1 MSPQPPWGAPVP
13 GNRWDLVEG
22 QDAPVRSV
30 GVVVLH
36 YRQQRELDRTLHALA
51 RQDYPADAVEVV
63 VTDDGSDPPPS
74 VPDGVRLVT
83 QEDRGFR
90 AAAARNAGA
99 RRTRA
104 DVLVFLDADS
114 TPEPSFLRA
123 VTRLPRLLPEAV
135 VVGRRRHADLA
146 TVPVEAPVETSG
158 PAHELAEPAWL
169 REAYS
174 GSADL
179 LHADALS
186 FRHVISAAVA
196 CSRWWFDHVGG
207 FDEGFTTYGGEDWEW
222 AARAW
227 EAGGLLAHA
236 HDATVWHD
244 GPDAG
249 EEPRDWGREDAAHT
263 KDLESLAVAS
273 RVGVP
278 GVTTRA
284 LDLGADDVVVT
295 VSPWFDLAALVI
307 TLDPLLQ
314 AAPTARLLLDEAHA
328 ALLQHERRV
337 RPRPEGD
344 ADGVPDVA
352 LLDAAGRYRRHVH
365 VHAPAH
371 ASPATWHRLLS
382 DVDRAGAPK
391 RVTVEHDGR
400 PLLEVR
406 SLRALRRAALWDRPD
421 LVAPQLLSSV
431 AADVTPTGSG
441 VAGRLLKAGLAGPK
455 GAGRSRG
462 QNA

>member
-1 MSPQPPWGAPVP
+1 M
-13 GNRWDLVEG
+13 
-22 QDAPVRSV
+22 
-30 GVVVLH
+30 
-36 YRQQRELDRTLHALA
+36 
-51 RQDYPADAVEVV
+51 
-63 VTDDGSDPPPS
+63 
-74 VPDGVRLVT
+74 T

-99 RRTRA
+99 GATRA

-114 TPEPSFLRA
+114 APEPSFLRA

-146 TVPVEAPVETSG
+146 TVPLDAPIETRG
-158 PAHELAEPAWL
+158 PAHELPEPAWL
-169 REAYS
+169 REAYA

-207 FDEGFTTYGGEDWEW
+207 FDEGFTAYGGEDWEW

-236 HDATVWHD
+236 ADATVWHD

-249 EEPRDWGREDAAHT
+249 EQPRAWGREGAAHA
-263 KDLESLAVAS
+263 KDLESLAVAT

-295 VSPWFDLAALVI
+295 VSPTFDLAALVI

-314 AAPTARLLLDEAHA
+314 AAPTARLLLSDAHA
-328 ALLQHERRV
+328 ALLPHEHRV
-337 RPRPEGD
+337 RPRPDGD
-344 ADGVPDVA
+344 VHGVPDVA
-352 LLDAAGRYRRHVH
+352 LLDTAGRYRRHVH

-371 ASPATWHRLLS
+371 ASPAAWHRLLS
-382 DVDRAGAPK
+382 DVDRADAPAS
-391 RVTVEHDGR
+391 VTVEDHGR

-421 LVAPQLLSSV
+421 LVAPQLLS
-431 AADVTPTGSG
+431 AAAVDVTPTGSG
-441 VAGRLLKAGLAGPK
+441 VAGRLLKAGLAGPE
-455 GAGRSRG
+455 GPDRSRG

>member
-1 MSPQPPWGAPVP
+1 MSPQPPWGAAVP

-63 VTDDGSDPPPS
+63 VTDDGSDPLPR
-74 VPDGVRLVT
+74 VPDGVGLVT

-146 TVPVEAPVETSG
+146 TVPLDAPVETNG
-158 PAHELAEPAWL
+158 PAHELPEPAWL
-169 REAYS
+169 REAYA

-236 HDATVWHD
+236 ADATVWHD

-249 EEPRDWGREDAAHT
+249 EEPRDWGREGAVHA
-263 KDLESLAVAS
+263 KDLESLAVAT

-295 VSPWFDLAALVI
+295 VPPGVDLAALVI

-314 AAPTARLLLDEAHA
+314 AVPTARLLLGDAHA
-328 ALLQHERRV
+328 ALLPQEHRV
-337 RPRPEGD
+337 RPRPDGD
-344 ADGVPDVA
+344 VDGVPDVA
-352 LLDAAGRYRRHVH
+352 LLDTVGRYRRHVH

-382 DVDRAGAPK
+382 DVDRADAPAS
-391 RVTVEHDGR
+391 VTVEHDRR

-421 LVAPQLLSSV
+421 LVASQPLS
-431 AADVTPTGSG
+431 AAAVDVTPTGSG
-441 VAGRLLKAGLAGPK
+441 VAGRLLKAGLAGP
-455 GAGRSRG
+455 GGSGRSRG

>member
-1 MSPQPPWGAPVP
+1 MPA
-13 GNRWDLVEG
+13 NRWDLVEG
-22 QDAPVRSV
+22 QDAPVRTV

-36 YRQQRELDRTLHALA
+36 YRQQRQLERTLQALA
-51 RQDYPADAVEVV
+51 RQDYPSEAIEVV
-63 VTDDGSDPPPS
+63 VTDDGTDPPPS
-74 VPDGVRLVT
+74 VPDGVGLVT

-146 TVPVEAPVETSG
+146 TVPVDAPIETSG
-158 PAHELAEPAWL
+158 PEHELTEPAWL
-169 REAYS
+169 REAYA
-174 GSADL
+174 GSSDL

-186 FRHVISAAVA
+186 FRHVIGAAMA

-236 HDATVWHD
+236 ADATVWHD

-249 EEPRDWGREDAAHT
+249 AEPRTWGIEGAGHA
-263 KDLESLAVAS
+263 KDLESLAVAA

-295 VSPWFDLAALVI
+295 VSPRFDLAGLVI

-314 AAPTARLLLDEAHA
+314 AAPTARLLLGGRHA
-328 ALLQHERRV
+328 ALLPDEHRV
-337 RPRPEGD
+337 RRRPD
-344 ADGVPDVA
+344 ADVDDVPDMT
-352 LLDAAGRYRRHVH
+352 LLDAAGRFRRHVH

-371 ASPATWHRLLS
+371 ATPATWHRLLA
-382 DVDRAGAPK
+382 DVDRADAPA
-391 RVTVEHDGR
+391 RVAVEHDGR

-406 SLRALRRAALWDRPD
+406 SLRALRRASLWDRPS
-421 LVAPQLLSSV
+421 LATPHTVSAA

-441 VAGRLLKAGLAGPK
+441 VAGLLLKAGIAGPE
-455 GAGRSRG
+455 GPGRSRG